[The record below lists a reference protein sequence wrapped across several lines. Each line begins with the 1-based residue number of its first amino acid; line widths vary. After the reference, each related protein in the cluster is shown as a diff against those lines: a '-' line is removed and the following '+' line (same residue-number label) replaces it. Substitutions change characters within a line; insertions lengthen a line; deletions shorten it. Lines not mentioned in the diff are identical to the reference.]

1 MKPAAAAVLVAALSL
16 AVALFLTPAVRALA
30 RSLGLIAR
38 PTADRWHTRPT
49 ALMGGIA
56 IAAGTLV
63 GVVAWFALSA
73 FGWSTGFAA
82 AQPWPRAVAASA
94 TFMFGVGVV
103 DDLVRLRPQLKFI
116 LQLLAGV
123 VLVGAGAILALTPWY
138 LVNVLATV
146 FWFVALTN
154 AFNLLDNMDG
164 VSAGV
169 GAIAAV
175 FLGVSFALQGAWFH
189 AATAWALAGAALG
202 FLRYNFHPASIFM
215 GDAGS
220 LFIGSLLAG
229 LVVTSPASVSGS
241 LVAVLF
247 VPLAIVAVPVV
258 DTALVAV
265 TRALASRA
273 ISQGGKDHS
282 THRLVALGLGER
294 QVALLLYLF
303 AAFGGGVGLV
313 LMRLDL
319 ALGLVLGTVFLAGMS
334 VMAAYLGRLQ
344 VGYSDRAAGW
354 KPVTMLVT
362 ELMYKRRLAELLLD
376 VSLVAVAYYGAYR
389 LRFEGGAP
397 PVYMQAFQSTL
408 GLVIAV
414 KVAAFGLL
422 GVYRGAWRYTGI
434 VDLYRILGAII
445 LSSAALFGFMHLRVP
460 LLASSNILY
469 IDALVTAALVLAA
482 RLSFRSLEMLTR
494 RLRRTGER
502 VAIYGAGDGG
512 ELAVRE
518 ILNNPGLGLQPFC
531 FLDDDPRKHG
541 ERIHEIGRA
550 HV

>member
-164 VSAGV
+164 VAAGV
-169 GAIAAV
+169 GAIAAF
-175 FLGVSFALQGAWFH
+175 FLGVTFAQQGAWWH
-189 AATAWALAGAALG
+189 TALAWSLAGAVLA
-202 FLRYNFHPASIFM
+202 FLRYNFQPATIFM

-220 LFIGSLLAG
+220 LFIGSVLAG

-241 LVAVLF
+241 LVSVLF
-247 VPLAIVAVPVV
+247 VPLAIVAVPVA
-258 DTALVAV
+258 DTALVTV
-265 TRALASRA
+265 TR
-273 ISQGGKDHS
+273 
-282 THRLVALGLGER
+282 T
-294 QVALLLYLF
+294 
-303 AAFGGGVGLV
+303 
-313 LMRLDL
+313 
-319 ALGLVLGTVFLAGMS
+319 
-334 VMAAYLGRLQ
+334 
-344 VGYSDRAAGW
+344 
-354 KPVTMLVT
+354 
-362 ELMYKRRLAELLLD
+362 
-376 VSLVAVAYYGAYR
+376 
-389 LRFEGGAP
+389 
-397 PVYMQAFQSTL
+397 
-408 GLVIAV
+408 
-414 KVAAFGLL
+414 
-422 GVYRGAWRYTGI
+422 
-434 VDLYRILGAII
+434 
-445 LSSAALFGFMHLRVP
+445 
-460 LLASSNILY
+460 
-469 IDALVTAALVLAA
+469 LAA
-482 RLSFRSLEMLTR
+482 RSISPGGRSEER
-494 RLRRTGER
+494 RVGEECR
-502 VAIYGAGDGG
+502 SW
-512 ELAVRE
+512 
-518 ILNNPGLGLQPFC
+518 
-531 FLDDDPRKHG
+531 
-541 ERIHEIGRA
+541 
-550 HV
+550 